1 MVRSVVM
8 CFVLAILSLASA
20 AQSQKAPVEVNVLPA
35 RPLIEH
41 RGSVRF
47 LNFDFLLKN
56 NGAAELHLNRMQV
69 SVYDK
74 SGKLAWQRELDE
86 NGHPPA

>member
-1 MVRSVVM
+1 MFRSVPT
-8 CFVLAILSLASA
+8 CFVLLILSLVSG
-20 AQSQKAPVEVNVLPA
+20 AQSRKAPVEVNVLPT

-56 NGAAELHLNRMQV
+56 NGTAELHLNRMQV

-74 SGKLAWQRELDE
+74 SGKLSGSVNSTRMAT
-86 NGHPPA
+86 PPT

>member
-56 NGAAELHLNRMQV
+56 NGTAELHLNRMQV

>member
-1 MVRSVVM
+1 MGFPSSEEHNVSICTDVSCLGDPLFCLRRAV
-8 CFVLAILSLASA
+8 AEGAGR
-20 AQSQKAPVEVNVLPA
+20 VNVLPA

-56 NGAAELHLNRMQV
+56 NGTAELHLNRMQV
-69 SVYDK
+69 SVYD
-74 SGKLAWQRELDE
+74 
-86 NGHPPA
+86 